1 MTSPNPA
8 AWRQKAMLLVVSI
21 GFFMQTLDS
30 TIVNTA
36 LPAMARDLGQSPLH
50 MQAVVI
56 AYALT
61 MAVTI
66 PLSGWLA
73 DRLGTRVVFSS
84 ALTIFSI
91 GSAMCAYS
99 STLDALVWWR
109 VVQGFGGAMLLPV
122 GRLAVLR
129 TFPREQYLQ
138 ALAFVAVPGMIGPLI
153 GPTLGGWLVKVASWH
168 WVFLINV
175 PVGVIG
181 CVAAHFFLIN
191 ARAPHQTSFD
201 IKGYLLLSVGMVAT
215 SLALD
220 RHADMAGAHALMLVL
235 LVVGFAGFV
244 AYGLYANRAPQP
256 LFSLA
261 MFRVH
266 TFSVGLL
273 GNLFA
278 RIGIAAVP
286 YLVPLLLQVSLGYT
300 AFEAG
305 LLMLPITITGIF
317 AKSLATHLV
326 TRYGYRPVLVWNTIL
341 AGGVMA
347 SFAVVTPHYPVPL
360 LILQLGILGGIN
372 SIQFTAMNTLT
383 LKDLNPDDASGG
395 NSLFSL
401 VQMLAMSFGLTVGG
415 ALLVTFTGAFGESA
429 GVGALPAFRAT
440 FACVGLITCCSAWIF
455 AQLTDREQRATDDGD
470 AQAQAVAATP
480 PPPAN

>member
-1 MTSPNPA
+1 MTSPDPV
-8 AWRQKAMLLVVSI
+8 AWRQKAMLFVVSV

-84 ALTIFSI
+84 ALTIFSV

-99 STLDALVWWR
+99 STLDALVVWR

-129 TFPREQYLQ
+129 AFPREQYLQ

-175 PVGVIG
+175 PVGLLG

-244 AYGLYANRAPQP
+244 AYGLYANRTPQP

-305 LLMLPITITGIF
+305 LLMLPITLAGIF
-317 AKSLATHLV
+317 AKRVATRLV
-326 TRYGYRPVLVWNTIL
+326 IRYGYRPVLVWNTIL
-341 AGGVMA
+341 AGCVIA
-347 SFAVVTPHYPVPL
+347 SLALVTPSYPVPL
-360 LILQLGILGGIN
+360 LIVQLGILGGIN

-440 FACVGLITCCSAWIF
+440 FACVGLVTSCSAWIF
-455 AQLTDREQRATDDGD
+455 GQLTDREQMANDGGD
-470 AQAQAVAATP
+470 AHSQAASAAPPTP
-480 PPPAN
+480 EA